1 MKLNRER
8 INQYLIEITK
18 SGSDL
23 KKLIVENRL
32 LPESVELKAAK
43 YILIELAEAISNTL
57 QHILA
62 KEKGIPVSGYIDTIV
77 KGYETGIISKELF
90 NQLKPFMDFRNS
102 LIHRYWKIDDDL
114 LIKNILEGHKDF
126 FEFINEIEKYLKEI
140 DKEFNKK

>member
-32 LPESVELKAAK
+32 LPDSVELKAAK

-62 KEKGIPVSGYIDTIV
+62 KEKGIATPTI
-77 KGYETGIISKELF
+77 
-90 NQLKPFMDFRNS
+90 N
-102 LIHRYWKIDDDL
+102 
-114 LIKNILEGHKDF
+114 IKNGCTRSQGLNPFHG
-126 FEFINEIEKYLKEI
+126 
-140 DKEFNKK
+140 